1 MPIFRGKNFVS
12 AVSSFKDSARV
23 AMRTNLPIASTV
35 SIIDGVNLIDKDRV
49 LLAGQ
54 SNPVQNGIYTWSS
67 ASQKLTRSF
76 DADSIFELN
85 PGTKVYVAEGNAN
98 GKSTWAMIT
107 PGVINPGVTS
117 IIWAK
122 ENQIEA
128 DNSPGTYGSAGKTL
142 QIVLDETGQVDSIT
156 EFELNAD
163 NIAEGSNNL
172 FFTADRTVD
181 GGEF

>member
-23 AMRTNLPIASTV
+23 ASRTNLPITNSVAV
-35 SIIDGVNLIDKDRV
+35 VDGVSLVDKDRV

-67 ASQKLTRSF
+67 ATQKLSRSL

-107 PGVINPGVTS
+107 TGVINPGVTS

-122 ENQIEA
+122 ENHIET
-128 DNSPGTYGSAGKTL
+128 DNAPGTYGSASKTL
-142 QIVLDETGQVDSIT
+142 QVVLDETGQVDGIT
-156 EFELNAD
+156 EFELNTD
-163 NIAEGSNNL
+163 NIVEGNTNL

-181 GGEF
+181 GGTF